1 MDVIE
6 AIHERW
12 SVRAFT
18 KETVGSELVDALV
31 SAAVQAPS
39 AMNLQPWAF
48 VTIEGR
54 DALQSYS
61 DRAKRH
67 LLDTMQC
74 DSPLFQ
80 YRDRLASPTFDIF
93 YGAPL
98 LIVIAATTSMSQAAE
113 DCCLAAQN
121 LMLAAQGMGLGTCCI
136 GFARPWLSL
145 AATKAELGVP
155 PAYAPITPIV
165 VGHPKSGAPAVSRK
179 RPEVHWVRPAASIPF
194 TPSCVGASIQSS
206 AAVKSEFDQ
215 PPEPAFD
222 EPAVTQY
229 REDPGADVAPSRFD
243 TPVDPRTASI

>member
-98 LIVIAATTSMSQAAE
+98 LIVIAATSSMSQAAE

-121 LMLAAQGMGLGTCCI
+121 LMLAAQGTGLGTCCI

-145 AATKAELGVP
+145 AQPRQNSVYRRLTRRSPRLLLAIRN
-155 PAYAPITPIV
+155 PALQLSRASGQRFTGFAPLQ
-165 VGHPKSGAPAVSRK
+165 
-179 RPEVHWVRPAASIPF
+179 AS
-194 TPSCVGASIQSS
+194 
-206 AAVKSEFDQ
+206 
-215 PPEPAFD
+215 
-222 EPAVTQY
+222 
-229 REDPGADVAPSRFD
+229 PSR
-243 TPVDPRTASI
+243 RLA